1 MSESGSSQPVG
12 TATDGPAKRYRAL
25 VDAGK
30 LKFDDRQ
37 VHVARALQLC
47 HDSLLKHSGGWFR
60 RPQAV
65 HGVYIHGGVGRG
77 KTLLMDL
84 FVQSLQA
91 ADVAVE
97 RAHFHRFMDD
107 IHARLNQLRNR
118 SSPLSEIAAELRKR
132 ARVLCFDEF
141 HVEDIADAMLLGE
154 LSAQWFQRGLTLVAT
169 SNQSPDKLY
178 ADGLQRQ
185 RFVPAI
191 ENIKRH
197 CRVIELDAAEDF
209 RLRELERHPTWY
221 TPANEENDRLL
232 GEEFDA
238 LSPDQPV
245 IEGHLV
251 VRGRELPIRRRSG
264 SLLWA
269 DFSQLCDGPRSAS
282 DYIELT
288 YRFST
293 LIVSNIPAMDDD
305 HNNAARR
312 FVHLVDECYDRAVKL
327 IASAEAPID
336 RVYTG
341 KRLAGQFERTVSRL
355 VEMQSKAYLARPH
368 HS

>member
-1 MSESGSSQPVG
+1 MPGQRGVTE
-12 TATDGPAKRYRAL
+12 AL

-30 LKFDDRQ
+30 LKFDARQ
-37 VHVARALQLC
+37 VHVAQALQRC
-47 HDSLLKHSGGWFR
+47 HDDLLKHSGGWFR
-60 RPQAV
+60 RPRPV
-65 HGVYIHGGVGRG
+65 KGVYIHGGVGRG

-91 ADVAVE
+91 VDVSVE

-107 IHARLNQLRNR
+107 VHARLKQLGNR
-118 SSPLSEIAAELRKR
+118 SNPLSEIAAELRKR

-154 LSAQWFQRGLTLVAT
+154 LSAQWFQRGVTLVAT
-169 SNQSPDKLY
+169 SNQAPDALY
-178 ADGLQRQ
+178 AGGLQRR

-191 ENIKRH
+191 ENIERH
-197 CRVIELDAAEDF
+197 CRVIELDAAEDY

-221 TPANEENDRLL
+221 TPADEQTDRLL
-232 GEEFDA
+232 AEEFDA

-245 IEGHLV
+245 LEGHLA
-251 VRGRELPIRRRSG
+251 VRGRELPIRQRSG

-269 DFSQLCDGPRSAS
+269 DFSHLCEGPRSAA

-288 YRFST
+288 WRFST

-305 HNNAARR
+305 SNNAARR

-327 IASAEAPID
+327 IASAECPID
-336 RVYTG
+336 EIYTG
-341 KRLAGQFERTVSRL
+341 KRLAGPFERTVSRL
-355 VEMQSKAYLARPH
+355 VEMQSKDYLSRPH